1 MKVKGHKGGLSR
13 AKILIDRGEGRGPLE
28 LTLAA
33 LALGS
38 TQEFDKKVPG
48 PVPRDIKP
56 LMQHGQVI
64 RNADGS
70 PVMLTDANT
79 PAFKE
84 AEQLANRRQST
95 LMVHRAL
102 ENDAN
107 VSFDAAAEKDFKTA
121 GEYADAI
128 FQELADFGLAIGDF
142 GRLVS
147 ETLNVSHLS
156 SKKLD
161 EAREA
166 FLPVE
171 REEDLQI

>member
-1 MKVKGHKGGLSR
+1 MKVKGHKSGLSR

-28 LTLAA
+28 LTLTA

-38 TQEFDKKVPG
+38 TQEFDKKIPG

-70 PVMLTDANT
+70 PVMLTDSNT

-102 ENDAN
+102 ANDTN
-107 VSFDAAAEKDFKTA
+107 VSFDAAEKDFKTA

-128 FQELADFGLAIGDF
+128 FQELAEFGLAIGDF

-171 REEDLQI
+171 REEDSQI